1 MKVALTPRPS
11 ASSAPPAGNTP
22 AAPPGVDP
30 DQAAADAALRD
41 AFADT
46 PEDTPSPPAL
56 KEQPEP
62 PPEEKKET
70 PADDKKPETVTE
82 TVDELDKPPE
92 GVVLPKTTS
101 KDLRSQLEKANASL
115 KEREGEKKL
124 QEEEIS
130 KLRKEIDD
138 LKNQFSGAAPV
149 EPVDFKNDPAVTKHT
164 SLIQNDVKATARVIG
179 GEAGKKLALTFYDKD
194 RGYLREFI
202 EASTQDGV
210 KGDELM
216 DTLRSRLDTELGED
230 GARDTMSLLNRSF
243 PTYQLALSELKRLE
257 ADTHNHSTRKNVEKY
272 VAAEKEV
279 STLLDPLGELPEEV
293 IAAKPYAVESFVSK
307 LISSDPKWLAQSQKV
322 KAFIKEVFVGVK
334 PLTPEEKQK
343 MEANNDGGLS
353 EVEGTRNKKHQENR
367 QMAMRRLY
375 HSMMILPN
383 LPALLEE
390 LEGLRSSQA
399 QGDSELDA
407 LESVPAAKPAPKS
420 NGAPA
425 IRDLKKDLLTVFSGK
440 ELDENG

>member
-11 ASSAPPAGNTP
+11 VNPAPPAPNP
-22 AAPPGVDP
+22 ASPPGVDP

-41 AFADT
+41 AFSDSPEDAPPPLPT
-46 PEDTPSPPAL
+46 PEKPL
-56 KEQPEP
+56 EP
-62 PPEEKKET
+62 ILEEKKEVVEE
-70 PADDKKPETVTE
+70 KKPEPSVE
-82 TVDELDKPPE
+82 PVDELDKPPE

-101 KDLRSQLEKANASL
+101 KDLRSQLEKRNADYKQL
-115 KEREGEKKL
+115 EGEKKL
-124 QEEEIS
+124 HEEELT
-130 KLRKEIDD
+130 KLRKEVEE
-138 LKNQFSGAAPV
+138 LRGKSPEPV
-149 EPVDFKNDPAVTKHT
+149 EAVDFKNDPAVTKHT
-164 SLIQNDVKATARVIG
+164 TVIHNDVKATARVIG

-194 RGYLREFI
+194 QGYLRQFV
-202 EASTQDGV
+202 EASSVEGV
-210 KGDELM
+210 KGDEMM

-230 GARDTMSLLNRSF
+230 SAKDAMSLLNRSL
-243 PTYQLALSELKRLE
+243 PAYQQAMSELKRLE
-257 ADTHNHSTRKNVEKY
+257 ADTHNHSTRKSVEKY
-272 VAAEKEV
+272 TAAEKEV
-279 STLLDPLGELPEEV
+279 STLLDPLGELPDEV
-293 IAAKPYAVESFVSK
+293 ISAKPYAPESFVSK

-334 PLTPEEKQK
+334 PLTPEERQK

-353 EVEGTRNKKHQENR
+353 EVETTRQKKHQENR
-367 QMAMRRLY
+367 QAAMRRLY

-407 LESVPAAKPAPKS
+407 LETVPVARPSPKS
-420 NGAPA
+420 NGTAA
-425 IRDLKKDLLTVFSGK
+425 VRDLKKDLLAVFSGK